1 MVTNVSVKVLHERAS
16 GRLIH
21 SLYVA
26 TRFPLHNF
34 TGTVLLYPGI
44 YDFVT
49 RTLWFKK
56 KKANKQECFPH
67 MLKATVVRSQL

>member
-34 TGTVLLYPGI
+34 TGTLLLYPGI

-56 KKANKQECFPH
+56 KKQISKNVFPIC
-67 MLKATVVRSQL
+67 